1 MPKASESKSNEINDL
16 IHALDA
22 STGWVHQL
30 ATLNDALAPFR
41 NASASIDALQKD
53 LASLEQQK
61 AALAH
66 EIAGREQYLASV
78 NERIT
83 IEDDARKQHIDA
95 DLADYMRSVDSRKR
109 SADEALADVL
119 KRTTDLAAAFTSK
132 QQLINDLTDQIE
144 DQRRIL
150 SDIQSKVAAS
160 VRDALA
166 AAGGHAHASP
176 SNP

>member
-1 MPKASESKSNEINDL
+1 MPTKPTDPKPTEINEL
-16 IHALDA
+16 IHAIDA

-30 ATLNDALAPFR
+30 SKLNDALQPFR
-41 NASASIDALQKD
+41 NAAVNLETFQQD
-53 LASLEQQK
+53 LAALEQRK
-61 AALAH
+61 AAIAH

-83 IEDDARKQHIDA
+83 LEDDARKHQVDA
-95 DLADYMRSVDSRKR
+95 DLADYMRSVESKQRE
-109 SADEALADVL
+109 ADAALADVL
-119 KRTTDLAAAFTSK
+119 KRTADLSDAFTDK
-132 QQLINDLTDQIE
+132 QHLINDLNDQIE
-144 DQRRIL
+144 DQRRTL

-176 SNP
+176 PS